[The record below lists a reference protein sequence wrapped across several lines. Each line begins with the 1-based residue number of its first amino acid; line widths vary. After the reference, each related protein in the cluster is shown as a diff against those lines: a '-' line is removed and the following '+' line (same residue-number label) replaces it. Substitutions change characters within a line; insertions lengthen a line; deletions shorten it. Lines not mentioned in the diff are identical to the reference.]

1 MMMRAID
8 GLGWTALAFC
18 ALLLVTFGL
27 WSCLSQPADVDCSGC
42 PPTADACL
50 CVTPEPTP
58 DHGWFPCT
66 LSNGVQAMCS
76 IGGGS
81 VSEAYAPA
89 VPDYQAP
96 ASGFGYQY
104 GYNLRSADFGFGFG
118 WGGINYLSMGDE

>member
-1 MMMRAID
+1 
-8 GLGWTALAFC
+8 
-18 ALLLVTFGL
+18 
-27 WSCLSQPADVDCSGC
+27 
-42 PPTADACL
+42 
-50 CVTPEPTP
+50 
-58 DHGWFPCT
+58 
-66 LSNGVQAMCS
+66 MCS